1 MNYSMGP
8 RRVGG
13 GMLPNAFMMGYATD
27 ILNPLD
33 FETDEAYQKALKMK
47 ALEDEEAKERMNF
60 GRYSNG
66 MMPSGYSLG
75 SSEYGDKKFIPPSER
90 DEGWNDGRGV

>member
-1 MNYSMGP
+1 
-8 RRVGG
+8 
-13 GMLPNAFMMGYATD
+13 
-27 ILNPLD
+27 
-33 FETDEAYQKALKMK
+33 MK

-75 SSEYGDKKFIPPSER
+75 SSEYGDKTFIPPSKR